1 MTPVDIESVAR
12 ILEQTAEDEI
22 LPRFRALA
30 DEDIREK
37 QGGELVTV
45 ADEAAERTLTR
56 RLRDLLPGSHVV
68 GEEAVAGNPAVLE
81 QLAREDWVWVIDPVD
96 GTGNFAAGRPAF
108 ATMVGLLHDGQAVAG
123 WIHEPVAGRTA
134 MAERGA
140 GAVLDGRRLRLAPPP
155 RPDPATL
162 SGTLHAST
170 FAPPEMARRVQR
182 RRHRVQAVKSLRCAG
197 LEYVRLAGGEMQ
209 FSLFTKLMPWDHVP
223 GTLIHAEA
231 GGLSRTLDGR
241 PYEARSYQA
250 KGLLIAPDPRTWET
264 LHATLFDDAPAD
276 LVGRG

>member
-1 MTPVDIESVAR
+1 MTPIDIETIAR
-12 ILEQTAEDEI
+12 ILEQTAQEEI

-56 RLRDLLPGSHVV
+56 RLRDALPGSHVV
-68 GEEAVAGNPAVLE
+68 GEEAVAGNPAILE

-96 GTGNFAAGRPAF
+96 GTGNFAAGRAAF
-108 ATMVGLLHDGQAVAG
+108 ATMIGLLHDGRTVAA

-140 GAVLDGRRLRLAPPP
+140 GAMLGGRRVSLVRPP
-155 RPDPATL
+155 RPDPAKL
-162 SGTLHAST
+162 SGTLHASS

-182 RRHRVQAVKSLRCAG
+182 RRHRVNAVKSLRCAG
-197 LEYVRLAGGEMQ
+197 LEYLRLLSGEMQ
-209 FSLFTKLMPWDHVP
+209 FSLFTRLMPWDHVP

-231 GGLSRTLDGR
+231 GGTSRTLDGR
-241 PYEARSYQA
+241 PYEARSYRA
-250 KGLLIAPDPRTWET
+250 KGLLIAPDGRSWER
-264 LHATLFDDAPAD
+264 LHAALFDDAPPG
-276 LVGRG
+276 LVGRK